1 MLVYQRVSWFSE
13 KHLGKKTHENDKN
26 EIPPRLDHGTKTE
39 PPLPPAVPSTW
50 LPCRTWDQS
59 ETQKK
64 QGEIRS
70 GFQKKSTI
78 YEGNLHSD
86 HETTVCFW
94 FFGVPDVLKFNGKG
108 CSFLLGTPKLP
119 KISIDGKKTSRNPCV
134 FFIPIQWLA
143 NDGMFI
149 S

>member
-13 KHLGKKTHENDKN
+13 KHLGKKPMKTMKMRFLQGLTMAPKRSLPFLQPFLQLGCLVVPGTNRKPKKN
-26 EIPPRLDHGTKTE
+26 T
-39 PPLPPAVPSTW
+39 
-50 LPCRTWDQS
+50 
-59 ETQKK
+59 
-64 QGEIRS
+64 GEIRS
-70 GFQKKSTI
+70 GFPKKSTI

-94 FFGVPDVLKFNGKG
+94 LFGVPDVLKFNGKG

-134 FFIPIQWLA
+134 FFHPHT
-143 NDGMFI
+143 MI